1 MKFQLIWLLILIATA
16 CLQRDQTVRSE
27 GVDIHYREYNPKG
40 SPILLFIHGW
50 SCDQSY
56 WRNQLPFFAKNY
68 RVVTL
73 DLAGHGQ
80 SGSERTEWSIQNF
93 AKDVQAVI
101 RTLGLEDVILIGHS
115 MGGSVMLETYLLE
128 PQRIRALIGVDTF
141 KDIEQKPR
149 DDESIASI
157 LQPYRKNFQP
167 RVYELAWNM
176 TADSSDSSL
185 RTQIAADMSAAPPEI
200 ALQIQ
205 EHLMRYDYKTAFQKV
220 QIPIRCINSA
230 RYENNIAAAKRN
242 TGSYEVVFMP
252 NVGHFAMLEDP
263 ATFNTLLLEILQY
276 LP

>member
-1 MKFQLIWLLILIATA
+1 MKITIICLLFLIATA
-16 CLQRDQTVRSE
+16 CMQTEKTVRSE
-27 GVDIHYREYNPKG
+27 GVDIHYHVYNPKG
-40 SPILLFIHGW
+40 SPTLLFIHGW

-93 AKDVQAVI
+93 ARDVQAVI
-101 RTLGLEDVILIGHS
+101 RFLQPDDVILIGHS

-128 PQRIRALIGVDTF
+128 PQKIRALIGVDTF

-220 QIPIRCINSA
+220 QIPIRCINSDQ
-230 RYENNIAAAKRN
+230 YENNIAAAKRN
-242 TGSYEVVFMP
+242 TRSYEITFMP
-252 NVGHFAMLEDP
+252 NVRHFGMLENP
-263 ATFNTLLLEILQY
+263 ATFNTLLSEILQR
-276 LP
+276 L